1 MFPENKRKETKQT
14 VHEACVAESSTS
26 LIYVTAF
33 KHTAER
39 GQIEGQGVCLLIIWV
54 QEH

>member
-14 VHEACVAESSTS
+14 MHEACVAESCTS

-33 KHTAER
+33 RHAAER
-39 GQIEGQGVCLLIIWV
+39 EQIEGQGLLIIWV